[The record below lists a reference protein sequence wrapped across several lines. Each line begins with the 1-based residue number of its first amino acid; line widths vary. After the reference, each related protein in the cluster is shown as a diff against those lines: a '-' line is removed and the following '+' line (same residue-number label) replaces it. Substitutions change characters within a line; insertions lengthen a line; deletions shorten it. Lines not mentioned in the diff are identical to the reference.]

1 MRKNNFAD
9 FGYPWGSTLTSFL
22 EIKPDVEVVKT
33 SLLNL
38 IMYSLSEVPMIP
50 LLGTAVSQSVF
61 DQSDDVMMSSLDSS
75 IREAVE
81 LYEDR
86 VELVDLQI
94 AQNHAAK
101 TVEVQLIVD
110 YLPTDEKN
118 VYIGFS
124 LPRNG

>member
-1 MRKNNFAD
+1 MNNNFSD
-9 FGYPWGSTLTSFL
+9 FAYPWGPTLTSFL
-22 EIKPDVEVVKT
+22 EIKPDIEVVKT

-38 IMYSLSEVPMIP
+38 IMYNLSEVPMLP
-50 LLGTAVSQSVF
+50 NLGTTVSQSVF
-61 DQSDDVMMSSLDSS
+61 DQSDTIMEASIDST

-94 AQNHAAK
+94 TQNQSAK
-101 TVEVQLIVD
+101 SVGVQLIVD
-110 YLPTDEKN
+110 YLPTNEKN
-118 VYIGFS
+118 IYIGFS